1 MHHQLIATL
10 YPSDSSRDPL
20 VTAQDVDIRRYT
32 ADDASLIP
40 LAPISYTLETP
51 IQVEFQVPKSTYRVG
66 DIIPVYVTIPVPE
79 AEQVTQNGMRLRNI
93 MVELVRTTNVLSNH
107 RQGSSDTSS
116 SISASGST
124 SASEAAPSDHS
135 HLGGKTSL
143 SSNEPEKAAVSD
155 SDDDHARVNL
165 PSAFKTTLT
174 RSGASARFHSS
185 RPVRIRLIVRASS
198 LPSSPAQAPTD
209 LSSHSSGVFD
219 CPITQH
225 TTLHSVDFSLDI
237 SVAFLFHQRDGSGN
251 PPVQGNAS
259 VSIPII
265 LLPPV
270 AKKPR
275 AGEEGDMER
284 DYHKKFDKPP
294 VQTNR
299 EVEADVGPP
308 GPSASGAP
316 PPFDERDA
324 PPPPFVQSDPQ
335 SAQAGSSRL
344 PTFLESE
351 AHYVVPLPGPSNLS
365 QVPYGGYTAPETST
379 TEAPRPISDDDPD
392 RILEIEG
399 EGRLFGFRPEEQFD
413 GLESSFGSG
422 AEPPPA
428 IEDVQAD
435 TDVTALAD
443 LVDQPER
450 ALEAIGRS
458 MGVASAV
465 DQVYANQRE
474 EDELDG
480 LEQALQLGEV
490 GAPAPPFVDDPA
502 DPPPGIDM
510 EYRTSP
516 PPFLN
521 QRADNDFDTPPPP
534 PVDLPPSIEG
544 EVLPPPIS
552 VEGITNPS
560 VRPPPYLNPG
570 PGPSTEGQHGPPPYV
585 DLRPADV

>member
-1 MHHQLIATL
+1 M
-10 YPSDSSRDPL
+10 
-20 VTAQDVDIRRYT
+20 DI
-32 ADDASLIP
+32 
-40 LAPISYTLETP
+40 
-51 IQVEFQVPKSTYRVG
+51 EFQVPKSTYRLG

-79 AEQVTQNGMRLRNI
+79 TEQVTKHGMRLRNI
-93 MVELVRTTNVLSNH
+93 MVELVRTTKVFSHHNQAYSE
-107 RQGSSDTSS
+107 DSS
-116 SISASGST
+116 SMSASAST
-124 SASEAAPSDHS
+124 SASDGAPSEY
-135 HLGGKTSL
+135 
-143 SSNEPEKAAVSD
+143 SNRPALASRGHERNQSRG
-155 SDDDHARVNL
+155 SDDGLIRDNG
-165 PSAFKTTLT
+165 STTFKTTLT

-185 RPVRIRLIVRASS
+185 RPVRIRLIVRASA

-225 TTLHSVDFSLDI
+225 TTLHSVEFSLDI
-237 SVAFLFHQRDGSGN
+237 AVSFLHQRDGSGN
-251 PPVQGNAS
+251 PPVQESAS
-259 VSIPII
+259 VSIPIT

-275 AGEEGDMER
+275 VGEEGDMER

-299 EVEADVGPP
+299 EAEADVGPP

-335 SAQAGSSRL
+335 SMQAGSSRL

-351 AHYVVPLPGPSNLS
+351 AHYVVPLPGPSNSS
-365 QVPYGGYTAPETST
+365 QLPYASYTAAETSLA
-379 TEAPRPISDDDPD
+379 EVPRLTNEDDPD
-392 RILEIEG
+392 QILEIEG
-399 EGRLFGFRPEEQFD
+399 EGRFFGFRPEEQFD

-450 ALEAIGRS
+450 ALEAIGRG

-465 DQVYANQRE
+465 DQAYTNQRE
-474 EDELDG
+474 ADLDR
-480 LEQALQLGEV
+480 LEHALHLDEV
-490 GAPAPPFVDDPA
+490 GAPAPPFMDDPA

-510 EYRTSP
+510 EFRTSP
-516 PPFLN
+516 PPFPN
-521 QRADNDFDTPPPP
+521 QRVDNELHTPPL

-544 EVLPPPIS
+544 EILPPPITA
-552 VEGITNPS
+552 EGIVNPS
-560 VRPPPYLNPG
+560 TRPPPYLNPAA
-570 PGPSTEGQHGPPPYV
+570 PTEGQHGPPPYV
-585 DLRPADV
+585 DLRPADA